1 MDRMVKYR
9 NIWIVLSL
17 AIAYHVVAILSGF
30 DDLREGLR
38 AIVTL
43 LATGAALYLV
53 RETEP

>member
-17 AIAYHVVAILSGF
+17 AIAHHVVAILSGF